1 MNWLVVYH
9 DRKDGSWNIV
19 SGLVDALR
27 ELGVKILIFTFE
39 NPNEFK
45 LPEKSF
51 FEENQIGVLLSF
63 YAGKSKRLEEE
74 LIRIKSE
81 LSVYLI
87 SELGDEPQTLI
98 HNNIRAKISDL
109 SLSPDKKSSLYWKNQ
124 GYNCI
129 WFTHWVDTNY
139 FYLIKKQKRTNL
151 IVTTMGRRKY
161 DLLLKFLFPKNYI
174 NKRIKPKDNA
184 EFFNGGKVVF
194 QYSRWE
200 EITRRLFE
208 GAACNCCILTNRL
221 PEHTGIE
228 TIFAHNVSAL
238 YFNGI
243 FDLIYQLLRIRFKPK
258 MVERISNNSYQ
269 IVMENHT
276 QKKRA
281 EFLMNYVR
289 NNLNKIS

>member
-19 SGLVDALR
+19 SGLVKSLR
-27 ELGVKILIFTFE
+27 DLGVNTLVFTFK
-39 NPNEFK
+39 NPNNFE
-45 LPEKSF
+45 LPEKKF

-63 YAGKSKRLEEE
+63 YAGKSKCLEKE
-74 LIRIKSE
+74 LIRIKNE
-81 LSVYLI
+81 LSIYLI

-109 SLSPDKKSSLYWKNQ
+109 SLSPDKRSSLYWKNQ

-139 FYLIKKQKRTNL
+139 FYLIKKQKRTN
-151 IVTTMGRRKY
+151 IVVTTMGKRKY
-161 DLLLKFLFPKNYI
+161 DLLLRFLFPRNYV
-174 NKRIKPKDNA
+174 NKRIEPSDNA
-184 EFFNGGKVVF
+184 KFYNSGKVVF

-208 GAACNCCILTNRL
+208 GAACNCCILTNKL
-221 PEHTGIE
+221 AEHTGLE

-238 YFNGI
+238 YFSGV
-243 FDLIYQLLRIRFKPK
+243 FDLIYQLLRIKFKPE
-258 MVERISNNSYQ
+258 MVERISKNAYQ

-276 QKKRA
+276 QKIRA
-281 EFLMNYVR
+281 EKLITHVR
-289 NNLNKIS
+289 NSIKKSS

>member
-19 SGLVDALR
+19 SGLVDELR
-27 ELGVKILIFTFE
+27 ELGVKTLIFTFE
-39 NPNEFK
+39 NPNKFK

-51 FEENQIGVLLSF
+51 FEENQIGVVLSF
-63 YAGKSKRLEEE
+63 YAGKSKCLEEE
-74 LIRIKSE
+74 LIRIKNE
-81 LSVYLI
+81 LPIYLI

-98 HNNIRAKISDL
+98 NNNIRAKISDL
-109 SLSPDKKSSLYWKNQ
+109 SLSPDKRSSLYWKNQ
-124 GYNCI
+124 GCNCI

-139 FYLIKKQKRTNL
+139 FYLIKKQKRINL

-161 DLLLKFLFPKNYI
+161 DLLLKFLFPRNYT

-184 EFFNGGKVVF
+184 RFYNGGKVVF

-208 GAACNCCILTNRL
+208 GAACKCCILTNRL

-258 MVERISNNSYQ
+258 MVELLSNNAYQ

-281 EFLMNYVR
+281 EFLINYVK
-289 NNLNKIS
+289 NSFNKIP